1 MLLPLRESLSGPG
14 DLRAGPDFF
23 WRGLH
28 SLYRAGDEWR
38 GLLSGQLEIDVDTG
52 SDLIEYRVKPNS
64 FVTFDD
70 GDFDDLCQEMTG
82 SRLRYVRFELPS
94 SSKGTLYY
102 AVSYTHL
109 RAHETL

>member
-1 MLLPLRESLSGPG
+1 M
-14 DLRAGPDFF
+14 
-23 WRGLH
+23 
-28 SLYRAGDEWR
+28 
-38 GLLSGQLEIDVDTG
+38 
-52 SDLIEYRVKPNS
+52 KPNT

-102 AVSYTHL
+102 GYDDGDYDSKVTES
-109 RAHETL
+109 RATTVGQIPIWTGCALSPLKVFSERWIWNLPAGAQMAANLKGL